1 MHTHTFNVLPR
12 FHQTILSLP
21 GSSSESLQVS
31 SWRPPGLP
39 VAPSLAPSCPPFGI
53 GLLCIPLVNHGLP
66 STLSYLMSAH
76 FFSKYMFLEGAF
88 VCQVQITQ
96 NRVRQEILV
105 ERNDFLNLKA
115 LPRNTPL
122 RVKAV

>member
-1 MHTHTFNVLPR
+1 
-12 FHQTILSLP
+12 
-21 GSSSESLQVS
+21 
-31 SWRPPGLP
+31 
-39 VAPSLAPSCPPFGI
+39 
-53 GLLCIPLVNHGLP
+53 
-66 STLSYLMSAH
+66 MSAH